1 MIIDIEDELYY
12 KMLEIVKGRSKTLY
26 NQVKDIKPLADIKIV
41 DTLTTA
47 REIKSNRI
55 KENIKETLIEL
66 LQSDIKPNKYNIHK
80 RTNIAYITLNKYYD
94 EILEEVLNER

>member
-1 MIIDIEDELYY
+1 MIIDIEDKLYY
-12 KMLEIVKGRSKTLY
+12 KMLEIVKGRNLTLY
-26 NQVKDIKPLADIKIV
+26 NQVKEIKPLADIKIV
-41 DTLTTA
+41 DTLTVA

-80 RTNIAYITLNKYYD
+80 RTNIAYVTINKYYN
-94 EILEEVLNER
+94 EILDEVLNNQ

>member
-1 MIIDIEDELYY
+1 MIIDIEDKLYY
-12 KMLEIVKGRSKTLY
+12 KMLEIVKGRNLTLY

-55 KENIKETLIEL
+55 KSNIKETLIEL

-80 RTNIAYITLNKYYD
+80 RTHIAYITLNKYYD